1 MSFLPSSLRNDFP
14 ALAQVSPS
22 GRPLVYLDSAATAL
36 RPRPVIEAVTD
47 AMSRYASGV
56 HRSVHSLGDEAT
68 ERYEGARRTVARWVG
83 AQEHEILFTRNTTES
98 LNFGARGW
106 ARRGPALVSLSE
118 HHSCLLCWGNE
129 NVVAVPPLPNGTP
142 DAEAIYRRLS
152 VGDIGLVAASQVSN
166 VTGYRWDLP
175 RLAAAAHASGAI
187 PVVDAAQSAPH
198 GPLRV
203 EELDCDFLAFSGH
216 KLGSPSGVGVLYGKA
231 NRLAGLVPSWRGG
244 GSVEQVHGV
253 STEPRAVPWRF
264 EAGTPALE
272 AVVGLDAAIQYL
284 WDVGADALGEHQR
297 ALRQLAIDRLRS
309 MKTVRLLGDPS
320 VESDGPV
327 SFAIPNQSP
336 HMLARAL
343 SDAYG
348 ICVRSGFH
356 CAQPLHEC
364 TGFPATLRLSFYAYN
379 QPEEIDVFCDAFERL
394 LAASPR

>member
-36 RPRPVIEAVTD
+36 RPQPVIDAVTD

-68 ERYEGARRTVARWVG
+68 ERFEGARRTVARWVG
-83 AQEHEILFTRNTTES
+83 AQEHEIVFTRNTTES
-98 LNFGARGW
+98 LNFVARGC
-106 ARRGPALVSLSE
+106 ALRGRVLVSLSE
-118 HHSCLLCWGNE
+118 HHSCLLCWGE
-129 NVVAVPPLPNGTP
+129 QDVVAVPPLPDGTP
-142 DAEAIYRRLS
+142 DTETFYRRLS
-152 VGDIGLVAASQVSN
+152 VGDFGLVAVSHVSN

-175 RLAAAAHASGAI
+175 RLAAAAHASGAVL
-187 PVVDAAQSAPH
+187 VVDAAQSAAH

-203 EELDCDFLAFSGH
+203 SDLDCDFLAFSGH
-216 KLGSPSGVGVLYGKA
+216 KLGSPAGVGVLYGKA
-231 NRLAGLVPSWRGG
+231 DRLAALAPSWRGG
-244 GSVEQVHGV
+244 GSVEQVDGI
-253 STEPRAVPWRF
+253 SSESRAVPWRF

-284 WDVGADALGEHQR
+284 WDVGPEEIGDHQR
-297 ALRQLAIDRLRS
+297 ALRRLAIDRLQT
-309 MKTVRLLGDPS
+309 MKSVRLLGDMS
-320 VESDGPV
+320 AESDGPV
-327 SFAIPNQSP
+327 SFAVPNQSP

-343 SDAYG
+343 SDAHG

-356 CAQPLHEC
+356 CAQPLHDA
-364 TGFPATLRLSFYAYN
+364 TGFPATLRLSFYVYN
-379 QPEEIDVFCDAFERL
+379 RPEEIDVFCSAFERL